1 MNSSD
6 TPSPAKKPAR
16 SKCEICRD
24 ILSGYTIDDLRG
36 ESFPDAVHRLERLGG
51 LRRCPLC
58 FTFYLMESGSDP
70 HHYMSAETSITRI
83 SHDKAL
89 GMLSTLLASG
99 DQPRKEADKAKRWM
113 GKHDVDSHVSELDS
127 KLESEKAAEAA
138 ATLADICLQRK
149 DWNKLEGLLRHENSA
164 VRGGALGALALGHE
178 RTPAAIID
186 AVVALLG
193 DKAHARAAHTK
204 FIDATGYG
212 KVVGL
217 ITTLVECLDNDDAK
231 IRALAVDSI
240 LHYLEPDTGYYI
252 GDDGKGSYRDP
263 QHPKIGAKVAK
274 ALYPLLGLLVRHLV
288 KPRPAPWVDV
298 DSYPRSDRAK
308 DSAKELNTTMA
319 AAAVLWALFNSSET
333 SKARVLEALDTVSP
347 ELRRIISGD
356 YIGLRF
362 LE

>member
-1 MNSSD
+1 MKS
-6 TPSPAKKPAR
+6 PSPASKVTSR

-24 ILSGYTIDDLRG
+24 ILSGYTVDDLRG
-36 ESFPDAVHRLERLGG
+36 ESFPDAVYRLERLGG

-58 FTFYLMESGSDP
+58 FTFYLMESGSDT

-138 ATLADICLQRK
+138 ATLADICLQRT
-149 DWNKLEGLLRHENSA
+149 DWNKLEGLLRHGNSA
-164 VRGGALGALALGHE
+164 VRGGALGALDLGHE

-204 FIDATGYG
+204 FIDAAGFG

-217 ITTLVECLDNDDAK
+217 MTTLVECLDNNDAK
-231 IRALAVDSI
+231 IRALAVDTI
-240 LHYLEPDTGYYI
+240 LLHLEPDTGYYI
-252 GDDGKGSYRDP
+252 DDDGKGSYRDP
-263 QHPKIGAKVAK
+263 RHPKFGAKVAT
-274 ALYPLLGLLVRHLV
+274 ALYPLLPLLARHLV
-288 KPRPAPWVDV
+288 KPRPAPWVGV
-298 DSYPRSDRAK
+298 ESYPRSYNAK
-308 DSAKELNTTMA
+308 NSPKELNTKIA
-319 AAAVLWALFNSSET
+319 AAEVLWTLCHHNKT
-333 SKARVLEALDTVSP
+333 SKARVLKALDTVAP
-347 ELRRIISGD
+347 RLGKLISGD
-356 YIGLRF
+356 HFGLR
-362 LE
+362 LLD